1 MIKTVL
7 DFSEKIKKL
16 PGIQSII
23 LTDKTG
29 WGESI
34 KDSNITIT
42 IIYRR
47 KDKQTVKKIDSLKP
61 EKFHIHHF
69 NMKELKDDPHFWD
82 ILYNGII
89 LYGQPVTVKAEDI
102 YLKAKM
108 IISYDTS
115 KLNQNERSRLNR
127 ALYGG
132 ISTFQKNNSRVKKQY
147 PGLIEQIDAQKIGKA
162 VLIVNRLNASQIIQT
177 LERYS
182 ATWTKM
188 PIWSY

>member
-1 MIKTVL
+1 MIKTAL
-7 DFSEKIKKL
+7 DFSDKIKKL
-16 PGIQSII
+16 PGIQSIT
-23 LTDKTG
+23 LMNDTG

-34 KDSNITIT
+34 KDSNITII
-42 IIYRR
+42 IIYRK
-47 KDKQTVKKIDSLKP
+47 KDKQTVKKIDSQKP
-61 EKFHIHHF
+61 EKFHIHHL
-69 NMKELKDDPHFWD
+69 NMKELKADPKFLD
-82 ILYNGII
+82 TLSNGII
-89 LYGQPVTVKAEDI
+89 IYGQPFTVKAENI

-115 KLNQNERSRLNR
+115 KLNQSERSRLNR

-132 ISTFQKNNSRVKKQY
+132 ISTYQKNNETIKKQY

-177 LERYS
+177 LEYYS
-182 ATWTKM
+182 AKWTTI

>member
-1 MIKTVL
+1 MIKTAL

-16 PGIQSII
+16 PGIQSIT
-23 LTDKTG
+23 LMDDTD

-34 KDSNITIT
+34 KDSNITII
-42 IIYRR
+42 IIYRK
-47 KDKQTVKKIDSLKP
+47 KDKQTIKEIDSLKP
-61 EKFHIHHF
+61 EKLHIHHL
-69 NMKELKDDPHFWD
+69 NMKELKADHNTWD
-82 ILYNGII
+82 TLSNGII

-108 IISYDTS
+108 IISYDTTN
-115 KLNQNERSRLNR
+115 LNQSERSRLNR

-132 ISTFQKNNSRVKKQY
+132 ISTYQKNNRRIKKQY
-147 PGLIEQIDAQKIGKA
+147 PGLVEQIDAQKIGKA

-177 LERYS
+177 LKRYS
-182 ATWTKM
+182 VKWTKI